1 MSQQT
6 YTSEYN
12 ILLWPLSP
20 SKCNLWLISD
30 KFRCKWTETGLPEMH
45 CECDLDILKNCI
57 GDNSGWLLRDGN
69 IYAPLIVCAC
79 LWGMHS
85 IIQLFMMD
93 YVLIS
98 QLFAKLNFFLSDPPS
113 LASPVSSLSGR
124 TSGKFVT
131 HKYNTYICHQQQ
143 GMLIADNLPRA
154 LWMHSNYICRG
165 LDTCTNSMKV
175 PLTMLCLRFLFLQSY
190 ISPAGQSRLQLRWP
204 LSLQPQ

>member
-98 QLFAKLNFFLSDPPS
+98 QFFCFVPPPHSFLS
-113 LASPVSSLSGR
+113 SPVSSLSGR
-124 TSGKFVT
+124 TPGKSGTTKTDIF
-131 HKYNTYICHQQQ
+131 NHQS
-143 GMLIADNLPRA
+143 GILTADILPHA
-154 LWMHSNYICRG
+154 CIGIISRG
-165 LDTCTNSMKV
+165 LVTSTSSLNFT
-175 PLTMLCLRFLFLQSY
+175 LTMLCF
-190 ISPAGQSRLQLRWP
+190 
-204 LSLQPQ
+204 